1 MTTLHLKILLIISK
15 LVKIQNFI
23 TITITILIIIRLYKK
38 NIRKFI
44 VFLYIVYFL
53 GIFLFFFPINQ
64 YGTDIITFHFIKKKL
79 TPNSFIQFK
88 NDITSK
94 ETLEKK
100 IIFSY
105 FLSKDIKYQIR
116 KLDEEIKTVE
126 KELKNIKG
134 IEKKFIPWTDTTN
147 KI

>member
-105 FLSKDIKYQIR
+105 LLSKDIKYQIR

>member
-134 IEKKFIPWTDTTN
+134 IEKKFISWTDTTN